1 MCYKISLLEY
11 KAFPDGP
18 EGVMIGGA
26 MRRCLHVRACV
37 LARKN
42 ASETQAAI
50 VFAAAVDL
58 RSLLQLDARP
68 HVSSVEQQP

>member
-1 MCYKISLLEY
+1 
-11 KAFPDGP
+11 
-18 EGVMIGGA
+18 MIGGA

-50 VFAAAVDL
+50 VFAAALDL